1 MRGFTLME
9 TLIAMMIFLIVS
21 ASTVLIMNSVFRNS
35 LMVFDRITQQHEL
48 AKIDALIRRE
58 LLKAGPT
65 IEGLTV
71 TGTSIEFYAIV
82 PFSKQLYGTYASATK
97 LRYRLLFSNNKL
109 ELQVTDGANYVK
121 RMTLGEV
128 QDCRF
133 EADSSRPNK
142 IHYVIEKKKAPN
154 SPKLVSSVV
163 LYNLK

>member
-1 MRGFTLME
+1 MRGFTLVE
-9 TLIAMMIFLIVS
+9 TLVAMIIFLIVS
-21 ASTVLIMNSVFRNS
+21 ALAALVMSSVFRNS

-71 TGTSIEFYAIV
+71 TATSIEFYAIV

-97 LRYRLLFSNNKL
+97 LRYRLVFSNNKL
-109 ELQVTDGANYVK
+109 ELQVTDGTNYIK
-121 RMTLGEV
+121 RITLGEV
-128 QDCRF
+128 QSCRF
-133 EADSSRPNK
+133 EVDSNRPNK
-142 IHYVIEKKKAPN
+142 IQYVIEKKKTPN

>member
-1 MRGFTLME
+1 MRGFTLVE
-9 TLIAMMIFLIVS
+9 ALIAMIIFLIVL
-21 ASTVLIMNSVFRNS
+21 ALSTLIMSSVLRNS

-48 AKIDALIRRE
+48 AKIDALIRKE

-71 TGTSIEFYAIV
+71 TDTSIEFYAIV

-97 LRYRLLFSNNKL
+97 LRYRLVFSNNKL
-109 ELQVTDGANYVK
+109 ELQVTDGANYIK

-128 QDCRF
+128 QGCHF
-133 EADSSRPNK
+133 KVDSSRPNK
-142 IHYVIEKKKAPN
+142 VHYVIEKKKADN

>member
-1 MRGFTLME
+1 MRGFTLVEM
-9 TLIAMMIFLIVS
+9 LVAMIIFLIVS
-21 ASTVLIMNSVFRNS
+21 ALAALIVGSVFRNS

-71 TGTSIEFYAIV
+71 TSTSVEFYAIV

-97 LRYRLLFSNNKL
+97 LRYRLVFSNNKL
-109 ELQVTDGANYVK
+109 ELQVTDGSNYIK

-128 QDCRF
+128 QNCSF
-133 EADSSRPNK
+133 TADSNRPNK
-142 IHYVIEKKKAPN
+142 IHYVLEKKRNAN